1 MPWTLLPAGTFNG
14 LSDATV
20 DAVLGTPRARY
31 FISGDGHRTPPFAW
45 AVRPAVRPYFQ
56 ELMAAGN
63 LCLHVEQHQ
72 EDVTD
77 QSIPAL
83 FDPVFVQQQVFGW
96 ELDMFK
102 HLLPVMNLI
111 MEIMGSMP
119 TPDLADVVTLHR
131 HMIRMNDLAWKV
143 GNPPWI
149 FAALALSDGF
159 LAYWKRRLD
168 INPLNRI
175 PAVGATEDGYLN
187 FLNQYNNSCMA
198 LRCDANNFIAV
209 NLMNAMARFPN
220 ATHLITV
227 GNAHLVT
234 NPVQQYINIGLNA
247 GLIDPSQM

>member
-14 LSDATV
+14 LSDATI
-20 DAVLGTPRARY
+20 DAVLGNPRARY

-102 HLLPVMNLI
+102 HLLPVMNLT
-111 MEIMGSMP
+111 MEIMGSLP
-119 TPDLADVVTLHR
+119 NPDLADVVTLHR

-149 FAALALSDGF
+149 FAALAQSDVF

-168 INPLNRI
+168 INPGNRI
-175 PAVGATEDGYLN
+175 PAVGATEDAYLN